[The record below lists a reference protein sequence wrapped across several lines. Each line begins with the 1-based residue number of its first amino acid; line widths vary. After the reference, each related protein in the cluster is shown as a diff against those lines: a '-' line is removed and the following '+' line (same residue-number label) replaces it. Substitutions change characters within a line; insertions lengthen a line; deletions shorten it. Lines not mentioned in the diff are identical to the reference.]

1 MELLEVT
8 YFHIHWT
15 LQVYKLPSQ
24 LRQEICNT
32 NNMVAEYKLLVFD
45 QKSKV
50 AHQETTSS
58 KLRVFATTSFY
69 TRVHFQSP

>member
-24 LRQEICNT
+24 LRQEKT
-32 NNMVAEYKLLVFD
+32 KKLLVFD

-50 AHQETTSS
+50 AHQETASS